1 MNNNEIKI
9 MADKEYTMEEIKEKA
24 YAHYGGFSQYAT
36 KVPDDSSGI
45 RYYSSKSNES
55 LRSPFA
61 VDIDKILHNPLY
73 NRYGDKTQV
82 FSFYRNDEITR
93 RATHVQLVARIA
105 RIISMS
111 LGLNI
116 DLTEA
121 IALGHDIGH
130 TPFGHVG
137 EKYLDELYYESCG
150 RHFYHN
156 VHSVRALK
164 VITPT
169 NLTVHTL
176 DGIIC
181 HNGERPEGEYYPSE
195 PKSLEQFEELIEN
208 CYTKEGFVDTLKPF
222 TLEGCV
228 VRVSDVIAY
237 VMKDR
242 DDAEKLGLNVDYEKP
257 GQLGGMNYTFLS
269 NITENIVL
277 NSFNKPYIKMD
288 PEYFEDLYRLKKEN
302 AKKIYGNDKIN
313 DLYDRTIRPIMN
325 ALYNRFKE
333 DIINE
338 NRDSFIYKH
347 HVEYERFKKTY
358 EKNKMRPDD
367 MVVDY
372 IAGMTDDYFIDLYR
386 EIFGDDDVMK
396 EVKYVGYFD

>member
-1 MNNNEIKI
+1 MTDRDIRLK
-9 MADKEYTMEEIKEKA
+9 EIKEKA
-24 YAHYGGFSQYAT
+24 YSHYGGFSKYAT
-36 KVPDDSSGI
+36 TVSDDAKI
-45 RYYSSKSNES
+45 RYFDSRANDN

-61 VDIDKILHNPLY
+61 IDIDKIMHNPFY

-105 RIISMS
+105 RIISTN

-137 EKYLDELYYESCG
+137 EKYLDELFFESCG

-164 VITPT
+164 TVTPT
-169 NLTVHTL
+169 NLTIHTL

-181 HNGERPEGEYYPSE
+181 HNGEKPEGEYYPSR
-195 PKSLEQFEELIEN
+195 PKSLEEFEDIIEK
-208 CYTKEGFVDTLKPF
+208 CYTEEGFVDTLKPF

-242 DDAEKLGLNVDYEKP
+242 QDARKIGLDISYDKP
-257 GQLGGMNYTFLS
+257 GQLGAENYEFIS

-277 NSFNKPYIKMD
+277 NSYDKPYIKMD
-288 PEYFEDLYRLKKEN
+288 KEYFDDMYRLKSEN
-302 AKKIYGNDKIN
+302 ASKIYGNPDIN
-313 DLYDRTIRPIMN
+313 KSYEVTIRPMMKK
-325 ALYNRFKE
+325 LYNRF
-333 DIINE
+333 
-338 NRDSFIYKH
+338 R
-347 HVEYERFKKTY
+347 
-358 EKNKMRPDD
+358 
-367 MVVDY
+367 
-372 IAGMTDDYFIDLYR
+372 
-386 EIFGDDDVMK
+386 
-396 EVKYVGYFD
+396 

>member
-1 MNNNEIKI
+1 MTDRDIRLK
-9 MADKEYTMEEIKEKA
+9 EIKEKA
-24 YAHYGGFSQYAT
+24 YSHYGGFSKYAT
-36 KVPDDSSGI
+36 TVSDDAKI
-45 RYYSSKSNES
+45 RYFDSRANDN

-61 VDIDKILHNPLY
+61 IDIDKIMHNPFY

-105 RIISMS
+105 RIISTN

-137 EKYLDELYYESCG
+137 EKYLDELFFESCG

-164 VITPT
+164 TVTPT
-169 NLTVHTL
+169 NLTIHTL

-181 HNGERPEGEYYPSE
+181 HNGERPEGEYYPSN
-195 PKSLEQFEELIEN
+195 PKSLEEFEDIIEK
-208 CYTKEGFVDTLKPF
+208 CYTEEGFVDTLKPF

-242 DDAEKLGLNVDYEKP
+242 QDARKIGLDISYDKP
-257 GQLGGMNYTFLS
+257 GQLVAENYEFIS

-277 NSFNKPYIKMD
+277 NSYDKPYIKMD
-288 PEYFEDLYRLKKEN
+288 QEYFDDMYRLKSEN
-302 AKKIYGNDKIN
+302 ASKIYGNPDIN
-313 DLYDRTIRPIMN
+313 KSYEVTIRPMMKK
-325 ALYNRFKE
+325 LYNRFRE

-338 NRDSFIYKH
+338 NQDSMIYKH
-347 HVEYERFKKTY
+347 HINYGSFKKTY
-358 EKNKMRPDD
+358 SKNKMRVDD
-367 MVVDY
+367 IVVDY
-372 IAGMTDDYFIDLYR
+372 IASMTDDYFIDLYHHLY
-386 EIFGDDDVMK
+386 GDDEIMK
-396 EVKYVGYFD
+396 EVKYVDYFSN

>member
-1 MNNNEIKI
+1 MTDREIRLK
-9 MADKEYTMEEIKEKA
+9 EIKEKA
-24 YAHYGGFSQYAT
+24 YSHYGGFSKYAT
-36 KVPDDSSGI
+36 TVPEGAKI
-45 RYYSSKSNES
+45 RYFDSRANDN

-61 VDIDKILHNPLY
+61 IDIDKIMHNPFY

-105 RIISMS
+105 RIISTN

-164 VITPT
+164 TVTPT
-169 NLTVHTL
+169 NLTIYTL

-181 HNGERPEGEYYPSE
+181 HNGEKPEGEYYPSN
-195 PKSLEQFEELIEN
+195 PKSLEEFEDLIEK
-208 CYTKEGFVDTLKPF
+208 CYTEEDFVDNLKPF

-242 DDAEKLGLNVDYEKP
+242 QDARKIGLDINYDKP
-257 GQLGGMNYTFLS
+257 GQLGAENYEFIS

-277 NSFNKPYIKMD
+277 NSFDKPYIKMD
-288 PEYFEDLYRLKKEN
+288 KEYFDDMYRLKSEN
-302 AKKIYGNDKIN
+302 ALKIYGNSIIN
-313 DLYDRTIRPIMN
+313 KSYEVTIRPMMKK
-325 ALYNRFKE
+325 LYNRFRD
-333 DIINE
+333 DILNE
-338 NRDSFIYKH
+338 NQDSLIYRH
-347 HVEYERFKKTY
+347 HINYGSFKKTY
-358 EKNKMRPDD
+358 SKNKMRADD
-367 MVVDY
+367 IVVDY
-372 IAGMTDDYFIDLYR
+372 IASMTDDYFIDLYHHLY
-386 EIFGDDDVMK
+386 GDDEIMK
-396 EVKYVGYFD
+396 EVKYIDYFSN

>member
-1 MNNNEIKI
+1 MTDSEIKL
-9 MADKEYTMEEIKEKA
+9 KQIKEKA
-24 YAHYGGFSQYAT
+24 YSHYGGFSKYAT
-36 KVPDDSSGI
+36 NITEDSKI
-45 RYYSSKSNES
+45 RYYASKANDN

-61 VDIDKILHNPLY
+61 IDIDKIMHNPFY

-105 RIISMS
+105 RIISAS

-137 EKYLDELYYESCG
+137 EKYLDELYYESCN

-164 VITPT
+164 TVTPT
-169 NLTVHTL
+169 NLTIHTL

-181 HNGERPEGEYYPSE
+181 HNGEKPEGEYYPSN
-195 PKSLEQFEELIEN
+195 PKSLEEFEDLIEK
-208 CYTKEGFVDTLKPF
+208 CYTEEGFVDNLKPF

-242 DDAEKLGLNVDYEKP
+242 QDARKVGLDISYDKP
-257 GQLGGMNYTFLS
+257 GQLGAENYEFIS
-269 NITENIVL
+269 RITENIVL
-277 NSFNKPYIKMD
+277 NSYDKPYIKMD
-288 PEYFEDLYRLKKEN
+288 KEYFDDMYRLKREN
-302 AKKIYGNDKIN
+302 ASKIYGNSIIN
-313 DLYDRTIRPIMN
+313 ESYEVTIRPMMKR
-325 ALYNRFKE
+325 LYDRFKE
-333 DIINE
+333 DVLEE
-338 NRDSFIYKH
+338 NQNSMIYKH
-347 HVEYERFKKTY
+347 HINYGLFKKTY
-358 EKNKMRPDD
+358 SKNKMRPDD
-367 MVVDY
+367 IVVDY
-372 IAGMTDDYFIDLYR
+372 IASMTDDYFIDLYHYLY
-386 EIFGDDDVMK
+386 GNDDIMNKVHYIDYFSK
-396 EVKYVGYFD
+396 E

>member
-1 MNNNEIKI
+1 M
-9 MADKEYTMEEIKEKA
+9 
-24 YAHYGGFSQYAT
+24 S
-36 KVPDDSSGI
+36 DDAKI
-45 RYYSSKSNES
+45 RYFDSRANDN

-61 VDIDKILHNPLY
+61 IDIDKIMHNPFY

-105 RIISMS
+105 RIISTN

-121 IALGHDIGH
+121 IALAHDIGH

-137 EKYLDELYYESCG
+137 EKYLDELFFESCG

-164 VITPT
+164 TVTPT
-169 NLTVHTL
+169 NLTIHTL

-181 HNGERPEGEYYPSE
+181 HNGEKPEGEYYPSR
-195 PKSLEQFEELIEN
+195 PKSLEEFEDIIEK
-208 CYTKEGFVDTLKPF
+208 CYTEEGFVDTLKPF

-242 DDAEKLGLNVDYEKP
+242 QDARKIGLYKL
-257 GQLGGMNYTFLS
+257 
-269 NITENIVL
+269 
-277 NSFNKPYIKMD
+277 
-288 PEYFEDLYRLKKEN
+288 
-302 AKKIYGNDKIN
+302 
-313 DLYDRTIRPIMN
+313 
-325 ALYNRFKE
+325 
-333 DIINE
+333 
-338 NRDSFIYKH
+338 
-347 HVEYERFKKTY
+347 
-358 EKNKMRPDD
+358 
-367 MVVDY
+367 
-372 IAGMTDDYFIDLYR
+372 
-386 EIFGDDDVMK
+386 
-396 EVKYVGYFD
+396 

>member
-1 MNNNEIKI
+1 MSKDVKVN
-9 MADKEYTMEEIKEKA
+9 EIKEKA

-36 KVPDDSSGI
+36 KNPSDTEGI
-45 RYYSSKSNES
+45 RYFPSKSNDN

-61 VDIDKILHNPLY
+61 VDIDKIMHNPFY

-105 RIISMS
+105 RIISMN

-137 EKYLDELYYESCG
+137 EMYLDELYNEATG

-169 NLTVHTL
+169 NLTIHTL

-181 HNGERPEGEYYPSE
+181 HNGEKPQGEYFPSE
-195 PKSLEQFEELIEN
+195 PKSLEEFEDLIEK
-208 CYTKEGFVDTLKPF
+208 CYTEEGYVDTLKPF

-242 DDAEKLGLNVDYEKP
+242 QDAGKIGLDVNYDKP
-257 GQLGGMNYTFLS
+257 GQLGKENYELIS

-277 NSFNKPYIKMD
+277 NSFDKPYIRMD
-288 PEYFEDLYRLKKEN
+288 EEYFNDLYRLKKEN
-302 AKKIYGNDKIN
+302 AIKIYGNDKIN
-313 DLYDRTIRPIMN
+313 ASYDKTIRPMMKD
-325 ALYNRFKE
+325 LYNRFKE
-333 DIINE
+333 DIESE
-338 NRDSFIYKH
+338 NKESYIYKH
-347 HVEYERFKKTY
+347 HIEYGYFRKTY

-367 MVVDY
+367 IVVDY
-372 IAGMTDDYFIDLYR
+372 IASMTDDYFIDLYHKLY
-386 EIFGDDDVMK
+386 GDNDVMK
-396 EVKYVGYFD
+396 EVKYIGYFDE

>member
-1 MNNNEIKI
+1 MTDSEIKL
-9 MADKEYTMEEIKEKA
+9 KEIKEKA
-24 YAHYGGFSQYAT
+24 YSHYGGFSKYAT
-36 KVPDDSSGI
+36 KVTDDSKI
-45 RYYSSKSNES
+45 RYFDSRSNDN

-61 VDIDKILHNPLY
+61 IDIDKIMHNPFY

-105 RIISMS
+105 RIISAS

-137 EKYLDELYYESCG
+137 EKYLDELYYEASG

-164 VITPT
+164 VVTPT
-169 NLTVHTL
+169 NLTIHTL

-181 HNGERPEGEYYPSE
+181 HNGEKPAGEYYPRK
-195 PKSLEQFEELIEN
+195 PKSLDEFEDMIEK
-208 CYTKEGFVDTLKPF
+208 CYTVDGFVDTLRPF

-242 DDAEKLGLNVDYEKP
+242 QDARKIGLDISYDRP
-257 GQLGGMNYTFLS
+257 GQLGSENYEFIS

-277 NSFNKPYIKMD
+277 NSYDKPYIKMD
-288 PEYFEDLYRLKKEN
+288 DEYFQDMYRLKGEN
-302 AKKIYGNDKIN
+302 ARKIYGNSEIN
-313 DLYDRTIRPIMN
+313 KSYEVTIRPMMKK
-325 ALYNRFKE
+325 LYNRFRE
-333 DIINE
+333 DIIN
-338 NRDSFIYKH
+338 NNQDSLIYKH
-347 HVEYERFKKTY
+347 HINYGAFKKTY
-358 EKNKMRPDD
+358 ARNNISPDD
-367 MVVDY
+367 IVVDY
-372 IAGMTDDYFIDLYR
+372 IASMTDDYFIDLYHHLY
-386 EIFGDDDVMK
+386 GDDDVMDK
-396 EVKYVGYFD
+396 VKYISYFE